1 MKKRVF
7 AIAVIVI
14 CLSILASTSLAYYTT
29 KGTARNVITSDAV
42 TIRIEELDAEGN
54 PYPNGEDDDPI
65 RIMPTSRVTKRVR
78 IENLDRD
85 SFVRAKIDVVI
96 LKNGQPTDLDTD
108 VVKILGKNDKWKT
121 RTPGDGWF
129 YYNEILTAGTKT
141 EELMNTVSFDGLTMN
156 NDYQGCTVEVIVT
169 AQAVQADHNTVTGEG
184 KTPVLEAKGWP
195 ALNSSETVTTEE

>member
-1 MKKRVF
+1 MKKKVF

-29 KGTARNVITSDAV
+29 KGTARNVITSDAI
-42 TIRIEELDAEGN
+42 TIRIEELDANEK
-54 PYPNGEDDDPI
+54 PYEDPKI
-65 RIMPTSRVTKRVR
+65 PLVPTSEVTKRVR

-96 LKNGQPTDLDTD
+96 LKNGQPTNLNTN
-108 VVKILGKNDKWKT
+108 VVEIDGMNEKWIT
-121 RTPGDGWF
+121 RDPDDGWF
-129 YYNEILTAGTKT
+129 YYEDILTAGTKT
-141 EELMNTVSFDGLTMN
+141 EELMNTVSFNGLTMN
-156 NDYQGCTVEVIVT
+156 NDYQGCTVEVIVI

>member
-29 KGTARNVITSDAV
+29 KGTARNVITSDAI
-42 TIRIEELDAEGN
+42 TIRIEEVDGEGEA
-54 PYPNGEDDDPI
+54 YKDPEI
-65 RIMPTSRVTKRVR
+65 PLVPTSKVDKCVR

-96 LKNGQPTDLDTD
+96 LKNGQPTNLNTN
-108 VVKILGKNDKWKT
+108 VVEIDGMNEKWIT
-121 RTPGDGWF
+121 ADPDDGWF
-129 YYNEILTAGTKT
+129 YYEDILTAGTKT
-141 EELMNTVSFDGLTMN
+141 EYLMDTVSFDGKMG
-156 NDYQGCTVEVIVT
+156 NDYQGCTVKVIVT